1 VAEVS
6 KIGNFRRGALLQCMD
21 GRSNPLMDR
30 KWVGVV
36 LFEVVAVATS
46 NTTAGC
52 SVV

>member
-1 VAEVS
+1 MHGWQIKS
-6 KIGNFRRGALLQCMD
+6 TD
-21 GRSNPLMDR
+21 GQ
-30 KWVGVV
+30 KVVGVV